1 MADQAGSDK
10 MALIRRDDTFT
21 VAPWT
26 QALETNKVR
35 MVIGTIG
42 PRRITWLLDGGRGLA
57 RGIS

>member
-1 MADQAGSDK
+1 